1 MLRSAISGFRG
12 PVRAAPLADESG
24 GGSGEVRER
33 LGALVG
39 LLGEERRLLER
50 LVQKLVSCTLLVEA
64 GQPRWVA
71 PASDEIHDVEDDL
84 GALETA
90 RAMMIADICD
100 LLGFANDLTLSQLS
114 EVAPPDLRPA
124 LEERRESL
132 VGYTEEI
139 ARIRNRGARAAQAQL
154 STLSDRFERLDRAAD
169 ASGYS
174 PAGYESGSLVPPTRF
189 DGSA

>member
-12 PVRAAPLADESG
+12 PLRAVAPDGDAA
-24 GGSGEVRER
+24 GSGEVRER
-33 LGALVG
+33 LSALVG

-50 LVQKLVSCTLLVEA
+50 LVQKLVSCTLLVES
-64 GQPRWVA
+64 GQSRWVA
-71 PASDEIHDVEDDL
+71 PASDEVHDVEDDL

-114 EVAPPDLRPA
+114 EVAPPELHPA
-124 LEERRESL
+124 LEERRQSL

-139 ARIRNRGARAAQAQL
+139 ARMRSRGARAAEAQL
-154 STLSDRFERLDRAAD
+154 SILSDRFDGIDRAAD

-174 PAGYESGSLVPPTRF
+174 PAGYESLSSMPPIRF
-189 DGSA
+189 DGSG

>member
-12 PVRAAPLADESG
+12 PVRAVTPGDATA
-24 GGSGEVRER
+24 GSGEVRER
-33 LGALVG
+33 LSALVG

-50 LVQKLVSCTLLVEA
+50 LVQKLVSCTLLVES
-64 GQPRWVA
+64 GQSRWLP
-71 PASDEIHDVEDDL
+71 PASDELHDVEDDL

-114 EVAPPDLRPA
+114 EVAPPELRPA

-139 ARIRNRGARAAQAQL
+139 TRIRNRGACAAEAQL
-154 STLSDRFERLDRAAD
+154 SILSDRFDGIDRAAD

-174 PAGYESGSLVPPTRF
+174 PAGYESPSLVPPSRF
-189 DGSA
+189 DGWV